1 MFPHADP
8 VLVARVKACV
18 QQLRAQRPTS
28 STDSPSPLVVTV
40 AILFERS
47 AIGRAA
53 FTKWLVREFEDEA
66 TFRVVSLDA
75 QCAADFDPVDARD
88 SVTDD
93 TKATRLGIRR
103 YEDAGFG
110 DVGSGGRG
118 AHWQVRIESRAHF
131 HRVLAHLEATVGVV
145 DIALAHFDC
154 TVWSNAGQSTYC
166 LDLEFVKERRSVS
179 YYRVGERYRQR
190 QAQRAFWVALIE
202 DFLNGAVFPKAQAV
216 LVENPKG
223 QLDKA
228 LQPLGAET
236 VAAEYADHLAFTLTK
251 DLLSPTPRNEA
262 LCAKSFGR
270 KHRYLRKPTMYTSGG
285 DAQAVRAVPLLWF
298 HGDDDGDDGDDGD
311 GDELYVRPTPH
322 NSASTSALAR
332 RAWNAADHVG
342 LARSADQKS
351 RTPPDVAKR
360 NAWTLFARYV
370 LATGGDTGDAASA
383 GPRPRQQWTHDAAY
397 MMPLFP
403 THLPPTLQLSKSRL
417 CAHHTRRDCVL
428 LHKHTGPCIF
438 AAEEADRLR
447 ILDYLGR
454 EWRYDEATGWV
465 VCCCEALEEPPAPST
480 TRAVSL
486 LPPTDPRHLHPQGS
500 DTTFYGVVNQANCVQ
515 ESVNYDVQY
524 VGRFRKSP
532 FRTDG
537 RRLTKALSPS
547 ALRFTGLLE
556 ERSET
561 YCGVY
566 AYEDG
571 VRVTESLEKPECD
584 PGSDDYA
591 ALLSD
596 DEAADGWLTQRAV
609 DVALA
614 AYAPAADTLY
624 TTVTDTATLRARLRK
639 HHVPHRVVAGVVEV
653 ALFVDP
659 DDVTPTRST
668 LLSLHIPRRAH
679 AVCHLTGARMHAG
692 FDEGPYFRYRTT
704 TGHGVEEMDEAD
716 VVGGRSTR
724 LALVPPPQLVGPLVV
739 AAETT
744 AAATVTDAAA
754 PVVTETATATAETAT
769 ETATATTTTVT
780 VTVTETETE
789 TETETGAAAAT
800 MEAPRS
806 TNNDGPPAAS
816 LPPPT
821 PVPQPN
827 VPVQQLLGDLMTAVQ
842 TLQATVDALR
852 ATAAAAGTP
861 AADAEDTRVSS
872 TSLPNAPQDEGDDDE
887 DTEADDD
894 AVDALIRKALARNTN
909 RRGEPAK
916 FRTYLN
922 RAKVQGGPAVARAI
936 EEAMAVFRNNG
947 PGPTKAKLRALL
959 ATRAKKRKT
968 RGRPLSEDAVS
979 TPPKRAKATPIGA
992 PTKTGHTAR
1001 FKLGEA
1007 VLVWCEDAWHPATVM
1022 ERLRQN
1028 QTRQTMYRVQYDEEL
1043 AYDDVFPRDLRRGG
1057 GGR

>member
-1 MFPHADP
+1 M
-8 VLVARVKACV
+8 
-18 QQLRAQRPTS
+18 
-28 STDSPSPLVVTV
+28 
-40 AILFERS
+40 
-47 AIGRAA
+47 
-53 FTKWLVREFEDEA
+53 
-66 TFRVVSLDA
+66 
-75 QCAADFDPVDARD
+75 
-88 SVTDD
+88 
-93 TKATRLGIRR
+93 
-103 YEDAGFG
+103 
-110 DVGSGGRG
+110 
-118 AHWQVRIESRAHF
+118 
-131 HRVLAHLEATVGVV
+131 
-145 DIALAHFDC
+145 
-154 TVWSNAGQSTYC
+154 
-166 LDLEFVKERRSVS
+166 
-179 YYRVGERYRQR
+179 
-190 QAQRAFWVALIE
+190 
-202 DFLNGAVFPKAQAV
+202 
-216 LVENPKG
+216 
-223 QLDKA
+223 
-228 LQPLGAET
+228 QPLGAET
-236 VAAEYADHLAFTLTK
+236 VAAEYADHLAFTPTK
-251 DLLSPTPRNEA
+251 DLLSPPPRNEA

-298 HGDDDGDDGDDGD
+298 HGDDDGDD

-370 LATGGDTGDAASA
+370 LATGGDTGDASA
-383 GPRPRQQWTHDAAY
+383 TGPRPRQQWTHDAVY

-428 LHKHTGPCIF
+428 LHKHVGPCIF

-465 VCCCEALEEPPAPST
+465 VCCCEALEEPPTPST
-480 TRAVSL
+480 TRAVAL
-486 LPPTDPRHLHPQGS
+486 LPPTDARHRRPPGS
-500 DTTFYGVVNQANCVQ
+500 EAAFYGVVNQANCVQ

-537 RRLTKALSPS
+537 RRLTKAPSPS

-571 VRVTESLEKPECD
+571 VRVTESLEKAECD

-591 ALLSD
+591 ALLDD
-596 DEAADGWLTQRAV
+596 DEATDGWLTQRAV

-614 AYAPAADTLY
+614 AYAPAVDTLY

-639 HHVPHRVVAGVVEV
+639 HHVPHRVVAGAVEV

-659 DDVTPTRST
+659 DDVTPERAT

-679 AVCHLTGARMHAG
+679 AVCHLTGERMHAG
-692 FDEGPYFRYRTT
+692 FDEGPYFRYRTDQ
-704 TGHGVEEMDEAD
+704 GVEEMDEAD
-716 VVGGRSTR
+716 VVGGRCAR
-724 LALVPPPQLVGPLVV
+724 LALVPPPQLVGPLV
-739 AAETT
+739 
-744 AAATVTDAAA
+744 AAAVTVAEAAS
-754 PVVTETATATAETAT
+754 PVVTATAT
-769 ETATATTTTVT
+769 
-780 VTVTETETE
+780 
-789 TETETGAAAAT
+789 GPAAAT
-800 MEAPRS
+800 TVDAPLT
-806 TNNDGPPAAS
+806 TNS
-816 LPPPT
+816 PPPT

-827 VPVQQLLGDLMTAVQ
+827 VPVHQMLGDLMTAVQ

-852 ATAAAAGTP
+852 ATAAAQGTP
-861 AADAEDTRVSS
+861 TADTQGARVSS
-872 TSLPNAPQDEGDDDE
+872 TSLPNAPRDEGDDEE
-887 DTEADDD
+887 DTEETDDE
-894 AVDALIRKALARNTN
+894 ATDALIRKALARVTN
-909 RRGEPAK
+909 RRGETAK
-916 FRTYLN
+916 FRTYLQ
-922 RAKVQGGPAVARAI
+922 RAKAQGGPSVARAI
-936 EEAMAVFRNNG
+936 DKAMTVFRNNT
-947 PGPTKAKLRALL
+947 PGPAKAKLRALL

-968 RGRPLSEDAVS
+968 RGRPSSEDAAS
-979 TPPKRAKATPIGA
+979 TPPPKRAKATPIGA
-992 PTKTGHTAR
+992 PTKADQTAR

-1007 VLVWCEDAWHPATVM
+1007 VLVWCEDGWHPATVM

-1028 QTRQTMYRVQYDEEL
+1028 HTRQTMYRVQYDEEL
-1043 AYDDVFPRDLRRGG
+1043 SYDDVFPWDLRRKG

>member
-8 VLVARVKACV
+8 ALVARVKACV
-18 QQLRAQRPTS
+18 QRLRAQRPTA
-28 STDSPSPLVVTV
+28 STGSPTPLVVTV

-53 FTKWLVREFEDEA
+53 FTKWLAHEFEDEV

-75 QCAADFDPVDARD
+75 ECAADFDPMDARD
-88 SVTDD
+88 CVTDD
-93 TKATRLGIRR
+93 ATATRLGIRR

-110 DVGSGGRG
+110 DVGNGGRG
-118 AHWQVRIESRAHF
+118 AHWQVRVKSRAHF
-131 HRVLAHLEATVGVV
+131 HHVLDHLEATVGVV

-166 LDLEFVKERRSVS
+166 LDLDFVKERRSVS

-190 QAQRAFWVALIE
+190 QAQRAFWVTLIE

-228 LQPLGAET
+228 LQPFSADT
-236 VAAEYADHLAFTLTK
+236 VPAEYADHLAFTPTK

-262 LCAKSFGR
+262 LCAKPFGR

-298 HGDDDGDDGDDGD
+298 HGDD

-342 LARSADQKS
+342 LARSTDQKS

-370 LATGGDTGDAASA
+370 LATGSDTGGASA
-383 GPRPRQQWTHDAAY
+383 GPRLRQQWTHDTAY

-403 THLPPTLQLSKSRL
+403 THLPPTLKMSKSRL

-428 LHKHTGPCIF
+428 LHKHAGPCIF
-438 AAEEADRLR
+438 ADEEANRLR

-454 EWRYDEATGWV
+454 EWRYDEATGCV
-465 VCCCEALEEPPAPST
+465 VCCCEALDDPSAST
-480 TRAVSL
+480 STHAVAQ
-486 LPPTDPRHLHPQGS
+486 LPPTDPRHHHPQNHE
-500 DTTFYGVVNQANCVQ
+500 TTFYGVVNLANCVQ
-515 ESVNYDVQY
+515 EHVTYDVQY
-524 VGRFRKSP
+524 VGRFHKSP
-532 FRTDG
+532 FRADR
-537 RRLTKALSPS
+537 RRLTKAPSPS

-556 ERSET
+556 ERSAT
-561 YCGVY
+561 YCGIY

-571 VRVTESLEKPECD
+571 VRVTKSLAKAECN

-591 ALLSD
+591 ALLA
-596 DEAADGWLTQRAV
+596 DEAAWADGWLTQRAV

-624 TTVTDTATLRARLRK
+624 TMVTDTATLRARLRQ
-639 HHVPHRVVAGVVEV
+639 HHVPHRVVAGAVEV

-659 DDVTPTRST
+659 DDVTPERAT
-668 LLSLHIPRRAH
+668 LLSLHVPRHAH

-692 FDEGPYFRYRTT
+692 FDEQPYFRYCS
-704 TGHGVEEMDEAD
+704 GHGVAEMDVAD
-716 VVGGRSTR
+716 VVGGRRTE
-724 LALVPPPQLVGPLVV
+724 LALVPPPQLVGPLVA

-744 AAATVTDAAA
+744 TTATVT
-754 PVVTETATATAETAT
+754 PR
-769 ETATATTTTVT
+769 TVDDPSQRNPS
-780 VTVTETETE
+780 VHQ
-789 TETETGAAAAT
+789 
-800 MEAPRS
+800 M
-806 TNNDGPPAAS
+806 
-816 LPPPT
+816 
-821 PVPQPN
+821 
-827 VPVQQLLGDLMTAVQ
+827 LGDLMTAVQ
-842 TLQATVDALR
+842 TLQTMVDTLR
-852 ATAAAAGTP
+852 TTAAATGTP
-861 AADAEDTRVSS
+861 TAGANGARVSS
-872 TSLPNAPQDEGDDDE
+872 TPPPSAPRDEGDEGDE
-887 DTEADDD
+887 GDEEKDTEATDD
-894 AVDALIRKALARNTN
+894 ATDALIRKALARVTN
-909 RRGEPAK
+909 RRGETAK
-916 FRTYLN
+916 FRTYLQ
-922 RAKVQGGPAVARAI
+922 RAKAQGGPSVARAI
-936 EEAMAVFRNNG
+936 DNAMTVFRNNT
-947 PGPTKAKLRALL
+947 PGPAKAKLRALL

-968 RGRPLSEDAVS
+968 RGRPSSADAPS
-979 TPPKRAKATPIGA
+979 TPPPKRAKATPVGA
-992 PTKTGHTAR
+992 PTKAGHTAR

-1007 VLVWCEDAWHPATVM
+1007 VLVWCEDGWHPATVM

-1028 QTRQTMYRVQYDEEL
+1028 HTRQTMYRVQYDEEL
-1043 AYDDVFPRDLRRGG
+1043 SYDDVFPWDLRRKG

>member
-8 VLVARVKACV
+8 ALVARVKACV
-18 QQLRAQRPTS
+18 QRLRAQRPTS
-28 STDSPSPLVVTV
+28 SDGSPSPLVVTV

-53 FTKWLVREFEDEA
+53 FTKWLAREFEDEA

-75 QCAADFDPVDARD
+75 ECAADFDPADTRD
-88 SVTDD
+88 CVTDD
-93 TKATRLGIRR
+93 AKATRLGVRR

-131 HRVLAHLEATVGVV
+131 HQVLAHLEATVGVV

-166 LDLEFVKERRSVS
+166 LDLDFVKERRSVS

-202 DFLNGAVFPKAQAV
+202 DFLNGTVFPKAQAV

-228 LQPLGAET
+228 LQPFGADT
-236 VAAEYADHLAFTLTK
+236 VPAEYADHLAFTPTK

-285 DAQAVRAVPLLWF
+285 DAWAVRAVPLLWF
-298 HGDDDGDDGDDGD
+298 HGDGDDGDDGD
-311 GDELYVRPTPH
+311 GDELYVRPTP
-322 NSASTSALAR
+322 NSSASTSALAK
-332 RAWNAADHVG
+332 RAWNVADHVG

-370 LATGGDTGDAASA
+370 LATTGGDTGDASA
-383 GPRPRQQWTHDAAY
+383 TEPRPRPRQQWTHDTVY

-428 LHKHTGPCIF
+428 LHKHAGPCIF
-438 AAEEADRLR
+438 AAEEAERLR

-454 EWRYDEATGWV
+454 EWRYDDATGWV
-465 VCCCEALEEPPAPST
+465 VCCCCKALEEPPAPST
-480 TRAVSL
+480 TRAVAR
-486 LPPTDPRHLHPQGS
+486 LPSTDPRHRHPQGS
-500 DTTFYGVVNQANCVQ
+500 ETTFHGVVNLANCVQ
-515 ESVNYDVQY
+515 ASVNYDVQY
-524 VGRFRKSP
+524 VGRFHKSP

-556 ERSET
+556 ERSAT

-571 VRVTESLEKPECD
+571 VRVTESLEKAECD

-591 ALLSD
+591 ALLDD

-624 TTVTDTATLRARLRK
+624 TTVTDTATLRARLRQ
-639 HHVPHRVVAGVVEV
+639 HHVPHRVVVAGAVEV

-659 DDVTPTRST
+659 DDVTPTRAT

-679 AVCHLTGARMHAG
+679 PVCHLTGTRMHAG
-692 FDEGPYFRYRTT
+692 FDERPYFRYR

-724 LALVPPPQLVGPLVV
+724 LALVPPPQLVGPLVA

-744 AAATVTDAAA
+744 GAAMTTMTTTAATTVNALRTTNNGSPTTDLPLSTPA
-754 PVVTETATATAETAT
+754 PV
-769 ETATATTTTVT
+769 
-780 VTVTETETE
+780 
-789 TETETGAAAAT
+789 
-800 MEAPRS
+800 
-806 TNNDGPPAAS
+806 
-816 LPPPT
+816 
-821 PVPQPN
+821 PVRQM
-827 VPVQQLLGDLMTAVQ
+827 LGDLMTVVQ
-842 TLQATVDALR
+842 TLQATVDTLQ
-852 ATAAAAGTP
+852 ATVTATGTP
-861 AADAEDTRVSS
+861 TVDTEGTPFSS
-872 TSLPNAPQDEGDDDE
+872 TPSSIAPRDEGD
-887 DTEADDD
+887 EAT
-894 AVDALIRKALARNTN
+894 DALIRKALARVTN
-909 RRGEPAK
+909 RRGETAK
-916 FRTYLN
+916 FRKDLR
-922 RAKVQGGPAVARAI
+922 RAKTQGGPTVARAI
-936 EEAMAVFRNNG
+936 EKAMTVFRNNT
-947 PGPTKAKLRALL
+947 PGPAKAKLRALL
-959 ATRAKKRKT
+959 ATRAKKRET
-968 RGRPLSEDAVS
+968 RGHPSSEDAAS
-979 TPPKRAKATPIGA
+979 TPPPKRAKATPTIGA
-992 PTKTGHTAR
+992 PTKSGYTAR

-1007 VLVWCEDAWHPATVM
+1007 VLVWCEDAWYPATVM
-1022 ERLRQN
+1022 KRLRQN

-1043 AYDDVFPRDLRRGG
+1043 AYDDVFPWNLRRRGN
-1057 GGR
+1057 GR